1 MGNRPQAFKRVCR
14 AAGISDF
21 RFHDLRHTWTSWH
34 EQRGTLLMVV
44 QELGGWRSFK
54 MVQRYAYLAPSHIAA
69 HARAVNFLAKW
80 QPEKKIAA

>member
-1 MGNRPQAFKRVCR
+1 
-14 AAGISDF
+14 
-21 RFHDLRHTWTSWH
+21 
-34 EQRGTLLMVV
+34 MVV